1 MNRNHVNRL
10 TKARERVTSDE
21 VKADLGA
28 QIAVLAEANVKAE
41 TFVKENEDK
50 FSLFGWLIKL
60 FN

>member
-28 QIAVLAEANVKAE
+28 QIAVLEEANVKAE